1 MWITNIYFKNKVW
14 ILNENKHNSLTEQK
28 IDPKALNLCSQG
40 QYSPLES
47 TKWKGKIS
55 GTGTQN
61 LTRLGWNRKV
71 SDEEIDYIKN
81 LSSLKVIKK

>member
-40 QYSPLES
+40 QYSPQS
-47 TKWKGKIS
+47 QQKWKGKIS

-61 LTRLGWNRKV
+61 LNRLGLKQKSVRWGNR
-71 SDEEIDYIKN
+71 
-81 LSSLKVIKK
+81 LH